1 MLAPIRAS
9 AAAMVNHAPAYHTK
23 QKAWRLENGYYVFAR
38 GQAVCDLGI
47 AYAKVFGVEVKMP
60 EVQSFSGCD
69 KPTRDFKKWSVMQN
83 HGQAAKKSAKRDAA
97 AIDYD

>member
-9 AAAMVNHAPAYHTK
+9 AAAMANRAPADHTK

-47 AYAKVFGVEVKMP
+47 AYAKVLSVEVKLP
-60 EVQSFSGCD
+60 EVKFLKGFD
-69 KPTRDFKKWSVMQN
+69 KPLKDSKIKGYSGSWPSCQKI
-83 HGQAAKKSAKRDAA
+83 G
-97 AIDYD
+97 